1 MTHAAPDS
9 RKLKVV
15 LPGGSGQVGMILARS
30 FIARGHDVVVLTRR
44 PTSNPWRTVGWD
56 ATSIGPWARELEDAD
71 VVIGLAGRSV
81 NCRYTPANRDLIMR
95 SRVDSARVVGEA
107 IAAAKRPPRLWMQ
120 ASTATIYSHRYDAP
134 QDEATGIIGGNEPDA
149 PDTWRFSIDVARSW
163 EAAVDQFALPAT
175 RVVKLRSSV
184 ILSPDA
190 GGIFDTMLGL
200 VNVGLGGTSGDGRQ
214 FVSWI
219 HDADFVRSLD
229 WIIAREHLSGA
240 INVAAPN
247 PLPNAE
253 FMRVLRR
260 AWGIRIGLPA
270 TAWMLEVGALFMGT
284 ETELL
289 LKSRRV
295 VPGMLLQDGLRLEYP
310 EWEAAARDLCSR
322 WRATRSPHIA

>member
-1 MTHAAPDS
+1 M
-9 RKLKVV
+9 KVV
-15 LPGGSGQVGMILARS
+15 LPGGSGQVGMILARA
-30 FIARGHDVVVLTRR
+30 FLARGHDVVVLSRH
-44 PTSNPWRTVGWD
+44 PTTQPWRTAGWD
-56 ATSIGPWARELEDAD
+56 ATSLGPWARELEDAD

-107 IAAAKRPPRLWMQ
+107 IAAAQRPPRLWLQ
-120 ASTATIYSHRYDAP
+120 ASTATIYSHRHDAP
-134 QDEATGIIGGNEPDA
+134 QDEATGIIGGSEPGA

-163 EAAVDQFALPAT
+163 EAAVDRFTLPAT

-200 VNVGLGGTSGDGRQ
+200 VRVGLGGTSGDGRQ

-219 HDADFVRSLD
+219 HDVDFVRSLD
-229 WIIAREHLSGA
+229 WLIAREHLSGA
-240 INVAAPN
+240 INVASPN

-270 TAWMLEVGALFMGT
+270 TEWMLEIGALFMGT

-295 VPGMLLQDGLRLEYP
+295 VPGTLLHDGFRFEYP
-310 EWEAAARDLCSR
+310 EWAAAASDLCARSR
-322 WRATRSPHIA
+322 AGRAPRTA